1 MAGRCWLDRYGV
13 VSKVSRNMNEDDREM
28 ERIKNMTADEV
39 AEELKARG
47 IDTTKAVSHVLQ
59 MVREAKRRQELRRR
73 ELN

>member
-1 MAGRCWLDRYGV
+1 
-13 VSKVSRNMNEDDREM
+13 MNEDDREM